1 MTKQMKQHIDCPLCG
16 ASIPMQDDFHAWI
29 NTEVELDSCRIGI
42 TVADVDLIIH
52 RFKFDNNRDY
62 QCIMLVEKK
71 IHGKEPE
78 PWQTDTLNIFGQ
90 FLRNDKKTP
99 FKGRRAQV
107 ENRPCKAYSTM
118 NRKVIVVKAFGYHL
132 LQFENTNP
140 NNGWIRWDRKE
151 VTICQLIKILKFELH
166 PETLKPL
173 DGRDHHKQGPLLF
186 KTSTT
191 SVIAD

>member
-1 MTKQMKQHIDCPLCG
+1 MTKQMRQHIDCPRCG
-16 ASIPMQDDFHAWI
+16 ASIPVQDDFHAWI
-29 NTEVELDSCRIGI
+29 KAEAELDSCRIGI

-71 IHGKEPE
+71 IHGAEPE
-78 PWQTDTLNIFGQ
+78 TWQTDTLNIFGQ

-107 ENRPCKAYSTM
+107 ENRTCKVYSTM
-118 NRKVIVVKAFGYHL
+118 NKKVIAVRAFGYHL
-132 LQFENTNP
+132 LQFENTSP
-140 NNGWIRWDRKE
+140 DNGWIQWDRKRI
-151 VTICQLIKILKFELH
+151 TKCQLIKLLKFELN

-173 DGRDHHKQGPLLF
+173 DGRRHHKPLPSLF
-186 KTSTT
+186 KTPNR
-191 SVIAD
+191 